1 MIAEKGQVTFKI
13 LRDSLDLPITIVATI
28 DEKVSDFFTFPA
40 TPKFKLELTQREDKY
55 GPIRRSGQFG
65 DTPVS
70 APLCINASPGGRLLV
85 GSAAVNVTGA
95 GAEWKERSNITIDK
109 GSNPLQIC
117 ATVYS
122 AGVGCD
128 EDKCYH
134 ETTGHMR
141 VLEMAVKKIGQ

>member
-1 MIAEKGQVTFKI
+1 M
-13 LRDSLDLPITIVATI
+13 
-28 DEKVSDFFTFPA
+28 
-40 TPKFKLELTQREDKY
+40 TQREGDS
-55 GPIRRSGQFG
+55 GAIRRSGQFG

-70 APLCINASPGGRLLV
+70 VPLCVNVNPGGRLLID
-85 GSAAVNVTGA
+85 SATVNVTGA

-109 GSNPLQIC
+109 GANPLQIC

-134 ETTGHMR
+134 ETTGHLR
-141 VLEMAVKKIGQ
+141 VLEMAVKKID